1 MISEEHIES
10 GLNSLPISDRLR
22 LALTDDFLKEEDRN
36 GYVVSSRMKKV
47 WTVELDLALKLMDVC
62 ERHGLKCWMD
72 SGTLLGAVRH
82 KGFIPWDDDIDFIMM
97 RKDYDKLVKIA
108 ADEFKAPYFF
118 QCTYTDNG
126 YYCGHGQVRNIET
139 TAIGRSELGKKYCR
153 GIDIDIFVLD
163 GFIENPFLR
172 FLHRTSTM
180 VIKKTIRAYL
190 SRMGENKSL
199 GKKILAVFSKGLYSV
214 VPYKRAFALYESMF
228 RMIDADKCKR
238 ISPVAYKYSNRRR
251 IRNRED
257 YNDVVYIDFEGL
269 KMPAPNGIHG
279 ALVCYFG
286 EDYMTPKK
294 LPTMHGFKYFDPYKS
309 YKQVEK
315 ELVDNPKLFD
325 DREAEGE

>member
-1 MISEEHIES
+1 MVSEEHDKS
-10 GLNSLPISDRLR
+10 GLKGLPISDELR
-22 LALTDDFLKEEDRN
+22 YALTDDFLNEEDRN

-47 WTVELDLALKLMDVC
+47 WTIELDLALKLIDVC
-62 ERHGLKCWMD
+62 KRNGLKCWMD

-108 ADEFKAPYFF
+108 SEEFKAPYFF
-118 QCTYTDNG
+118 QCTYTDEG

-139 TAIGRSELGKKYCR
+139 AAIGKSELGKKYCR

-190 SRMGENKSL
+190 SRMDENKSF
-199 GKKILAVFSKGLYSV
+199 GKKVLAVFSKAFYSV
-214 VPYKRAFALYESMF
+214 VPYRRAFALYESMF
-228 RMIDADKCKR
+228 RMIDADKCRR
-238 ISPVAYKYSNRRR
+238 ISPVAYKYSNRKR
-251 IRNRED
+251 IRARED
-257 YNDVVYIDFEGL
+257 YQDVIYLDFEGL

-294 LPTMHGFKYFDPYKS
+294 LPTMHGFKYFDPYRS

-315 ELVDNPKLFD
+315 ELADNPELFD
-325 DREAEGE
+325 RREAEGE

>member
-1 MISEEHIES
+1 MKSEVHIENGLKELPVSEE
-10 GLNSLPISDRLR
+10 LR
-22 LALTDDFLKEEDRN
+22 SALTDEFLEEENRG
-36 GYVVSSRMKKV
+36 GYVVSSRMKRV
-47 WTVELDLALKLMDVC
+47 WAVEMDLAMKLIDVC
-62 ERHGLKCWMD
+62 RRHGLKCWMD

-108 ADEFKAPYFF
+108 PQEFRHPYFF
-118 QCTYTDNG
+118 QCTYTDDG
-126 YYCGHGQVRNIET
+126 YYCGHGQIRNVET
-139 TAIGRSELGKKYCR
+139 AAIGRSELDKKYCR

-163 GFIENPFLR
+163 GFIENPLLR

-190 SRMGENKSL
+190 SRMEENKSF
-199 GKKILAVFSKGLYSV
+199 GKKVLAVFSKGLYSL
-214 VPYKRAFALYESMF
+214 VPYKKAFALYEKMF
-228 RMIDADKCKR
+228 RMVDADKSRR

-251 IRNRED
+251 IRLRED
-257 YNDVVYIDFEGL
+257 YNDMVDIDFEGL

-286 EDYMTPKK
+286 EDYMTPRK
-294 LPTMHGFKYFDPYKS
+294 LPTMHGFKYFDPYRP
-309 YKQVEK
+309 YGQVEK
-315 ELVDNPKLFD
+315 ELLENPELFD